1 MYVEYVEYVDYV
13 DYVDYVLYAHTIYVS
28 FTFSIKH

>member
-13 DYVDYVLYAHTIYVS
+13 DYVDYVVYAHTIYVS